1 MLWIL
6 TFATAFV
13 TLASLYLAGIERA
26 AARRRVTVDRVG
38 RVLGAGAASAAA
50 ESILRETQSDLGNLL
65 SNAAKRYPTLAALEL
80 LLYRA
85 GQPMT
90 LVRLLGLTAALTVG
104 GAAAGLL
111 LGYGPLPA
119 VLGALPIFIVR
130 RKKKQRMKRF
140 DEQFPAALGLFS
152 RALRA
157 GHSMSSALTMVGS
170 EMQDPVGPEFAL
182 VSREISLGLSPA
194 VAMANLQARLDAQ
207 DLPVFVTAVLVQLEA
222 GGNLAETLD
231 NLGEVIRSRLLFYG
245 KVKALTAQAGAS
257 ANILVVV
264 PFAIFWVLRTMS
276 PEFMAPML
284 NSVVGQYMLGAAA
297 LMVLVGWI
305 VCRKVARVDV

>member
-1 MLWIL
+1 MLWML
-6 TFATAFV
+6 TAFAAFAT
-13 TLASLYLAGIERA
+13 LATLYLAAVERA
-26 AARRRVTVDRVG
+26 AAQRRATVERVG
-38 RVLGAGAASAAA
+38 RAVGAGGSAVAVD
-50 ESILRETQSDLGNLL
+50 SILRETQSDLGNLL
-65 SNAAKRYPTLAALEL
+65 SSAAKRYKMLRELEL

-90 LVRLLGLTAALTVG
+90 LVRLLALTAALGIG
-104 GAAAGLL
+104 GAALGVLA
-111 LGYGPLPA
+111 GYGPLPA
-119 VLGALPIFIVR
+119 VLGAGPLLAVKR
-130 RKKKQRMKRF
+130 TKKKRLKAF

-157 GHSMSSALTMVGS
+157 GHSMTSALQMVGD
-170 EMQDPVGPEFAL
+170 EMADPVGPEFAL

-194 VAMANLQARLDAQ
+194 VAMANLQARMDAQ

-231 NLGEVIRSRLLFYG
+231 NLGEVVRQRLLFYG

-264 PFAIFWVLRTMS
+264 PFAIFGVLRSMN
-276 PEFMAPML
+276 PAFVEPML
-284 NSVVGQYMLGAAA
+284 NLPIGRFMLGGAAC
-297 LMVLVGWI
+297 MVIVGWL